1 MVVIASSEVGDDDI
15 AFDFAWLD
23 FVLVA
28 GLNPRQIVRD
38 GRVQIHSFILGINVD
53 PPWEPNIRIRVD
65 EDFAGDILNNG

>member
-15 AFDFAWLD
+15 AFDFARLD

-53 PPWEPNIRIRVD
+53 PP
-65 EDFAGDILNNG
+65 